1 MRSLFFTVVFTL
13 FTAIAFGQEVSRQ
26 VQWRLDPILNS
37 VKVTEAEKRELITAI
52 EKFQEKELEI
62 RSSDNPDNKEEKNKN
77 ARCYLAEVEDILGEK
92 RFNKWRN
99 DLRKGNNSSNN
110 TEAAKNRGNKAY
122 PIHVDDMPARD
133 PYVYVDEKSKHY
145 YMHLNDRLKIGL
157 YKSPDLEN
165 WVRVG
170 TTFEAPTDFWGTR
183 DFWAPDTYYYNGK
196 YYVFASF
203 SNPET
208 KMKGTSALVSEKLE
222 GPYKPL
228 VNQPITPADWRCLD
242 GYLYVDDDSRPWLLF
257 CRAFHSV
264 PDGAGRIYAQ
274 KLSSDLKTTIGD
286 PILLFKASEA
296 PWAGTITFNGVRGYV
311 TDSPFIYRANN
322 GELLMLWS
330 SFAKSPSRYVIG
342 VARSSNGRLDGEWIQ
357 DEKPLNSEITG
368 GGHAMIFTDLEGK
381 LRIAYHAPNKN
392 ARPKFYWLEDINGKL
407 KIKMKKSLV
416 SGKNISQNEEE
427 PFR

>member
-1 MRSLFFTVVFTL
+1 MNMRNLFFIIIFTL
-13 FTAIAFGQEVSRQ
+13 CMVTVFGQEASRQ
-26 VQWRLDPILNS
+26 VQWRLNPILNS
-37 VKVTEAEKRELITAI
+37 VEVTEAEKRDLIAAI
-52 EKFQEKELEI
+52 EKFQERELEI
-62 RSSDNPDNKEEKNKN
+62 RASDNLDNREKKKN
-77 ARCYLAEVEDILGEK
+77 SRRYLAEIKDILGEK
-92 RFNKWRN
+92 RFNAWRN
-99 DLRKGNNSSNN
+99 DLKKGNNLSSN
-110 TEAAKNRGNKAY
+110 TKNRGNKAY
-122 PIHVDDMPARD
+122 PIQVDGMFARD
-133 PYVYVDEKSKHY
+133 PYIYVDEESKHY
-145 YMHLNDRLKIGL
+145 YMHLNDRRKIGL
-157 YKSPDLEN
+157 YKSPDLIS
-165 WVRVG
+165 WARVG
-170 TTFEAPTDFWGTR
+170 TTFEAPADFWGTR

-242 GYLYVDDDSRPWLLF
+242 GYLYVDDVSQPWLLF

-264 PDGAGRIYAQ
+264 PDGVGRIYAQ
-274 KLSSDLKTTIGD
+274 KLSADLKTALGD
-286 PILLFKASEA
+286 PILLLKASEA

-311 TDSPFIYRANN
+311 TDSPFIYRAKN

-342 VARSSNGRLDGEWIQ
+342 VARSSNGKLDGEWIQ
-357 DEKPLNSEITG
+357 DKEPLNKEIDG

-392 ARPKFYWLEDINGKL
+392 ARPKFYWLEEDNGQL
-407 KIKMKKSLV
+407 RITT
-416 SGKNISQNEEE
+416 NE
-427 PFR
+427 